1 MRIVASYILKG
12 PVQAILSALV
22 PAVLSISAP
31 FILKLLLIYFCGAA
45 IALVSLAITPARGL
59 MVLLLAIT
67 ALLLGSQ
74 LLGLDSQA
82 MLDIWNSVYLWSSV
96 WIAASLLQILRSL
109 AISLQA
115 LGMLAIA
122 SITVFYLTVEEPVKL
137 CRELLE
143 PFRQILLQSQ
153 AGNGVKDLDVILHE
167 AARILPGSL
176 LTFTVLGAMFSL
188 LIARS
193 WQARLYH
200 PGALQREF
208 QSLRFS
214 KNMGLFMLVLIVALI
229 FSQSL
234 GDQVKLILANSI
246 IVFGLLYAFAGLAI
260 VHSVLGTNDKARF
273 YLIGVYVLLIVQS
286 AIMIPI
292 LMTVALTDTW
302 LDYRGRI
309 AAKRSDQ

>member
-12 PVQAILSALV
+12 PLQAILSAVV

-31 FILKLLLIYFCGAA
+31 LLLKLLLIYFSGAVV
-45 IALVSLAITPARGL
+45 ALVSLVVAPARG
-59 MVLLLAIT
+59 MMIFLLTSVSLWIA
-67 ALLLGSQ
+67 AQ
-74 LLGLDSQA
+74 LLDLESQA
-82 MLDIWNSVYLWSSV
+82 MLDVWNSVYLWGSI
-96 WIAASLLQILRSL
+96 WIAASLLQKLRSL

-122 SITVFYLTVEEPVKL
+122 IITAFYLMVEEPVKL

-143 PFRQILLQSQ
+143 PYRQILLQSQ
-153 AGNGVKDLDVILHE
+153 SGNGAKELDIIVQE

-188 LIARS
+188 LMARS
-193 WQARLYH
+193 WQAGLYH

-214 KNMGLFMLVLIVALI
+214 KNMGWFMLALIAGLI
-229 FSQSL
+229 FSQAL
-234 GDQVKLILANSI
+234 GEQIKLLLVNSI
-246 IVFGLLYAFAGLAI
+246 IVLGLLYAFAGLAV
-260 VHSVLGTNDKARF
+260 VHSVLSKNDKARF
-273 YLIGVYVLLIVQS
+273 YLIGVYMLLIIQS
-286 AIMIPI
+286 AIVIPI
-292 LMTVALTDTW
+292 LMTIALTDTW

-309 AAKRSDQ
+309 AAKQSDQ